1 MVYTVKIEINTLA
14 IVKTSIKS
22 NVNMKQKGQYNDIKN
37 QHIVIFLKKKEKSED
52 VIQTLYIPSQQQRSL
67 SIDPLR
73 VLSLT

>member
-37 QHIVIFLKKKEKSED
+37 QHIVIF
-52 VIQTLYIPSQQQRSL
+52 
-67 SIDPLR
+67 
-73 VLSLT
+73 